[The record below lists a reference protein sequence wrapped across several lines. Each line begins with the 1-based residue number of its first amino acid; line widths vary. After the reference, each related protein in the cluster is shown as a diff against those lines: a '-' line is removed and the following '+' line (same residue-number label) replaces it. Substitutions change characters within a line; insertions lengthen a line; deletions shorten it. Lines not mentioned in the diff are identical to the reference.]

1 MCGGGGEREC
11 GGRATSVPSVFFV
24 WWLFCFCFFLLSSS
38 IKGEETAY
46 QLGKTV
52 K

>member
-1 MCGGGGEREC
+1 MWGCVCGREEE
-11 GGRATSVPSVFFV
+11 SVEVGLLLCLVGLFVF
-24 WWLFCFCFFLLSSS
+24 LFLLSSS

>member
-1 MCGGGGEREC
+1 MWGCVCGGEEE
-11 GGRATSVPSVFFV
+11 SVEVGLLLCLVGLFVF
-24 WWLFCFCFFLLSSS
+24 LFLLSSS